1 MCRVFGAV
9 ASDPISVRHELIE
22 SSNPLIRLSEQ
33 HDSGWGLAA
42 YREVGQAAPVTE
54 RFATAAHTDSR
65 FDDAT
70 ALRGRIFNAHVR
82 RATLGKLSTENT
94 HPFEFGPY
102 SFAHNGTILDYR
114 RLLRPG
120 MPAPRG
126 ETDSECFFMRLMNE
140 FDPNEP
146 VKSLRG
152 VVATIVAAHKFSG
165 LNFVFSDGYK
175 LYAYRLGIFEL
186 FWCTRRGVAMVA
198 SEQLTPE
205 EWHCAQQDVLLTL
218 DPDAPEE
225 VHAERLIGDLL
236 LETAQIERL
245 EPDFDIRGAERGE
258 WAERFATQVAGR
270 AHVPID
276 GLGTLN
282 GTSPM
287 THPTRSAQQPA

>member
-54 RFATAAHTDSR
+54 RFATAAHEDVR

-70 ALRGRIFNAHVR
+70 ALRGRIFNVHVR
-82 RATLGKLSTENT
+82 RATLGKLSTANT

-152 VVATIVAAHKFSG
+152 VVATIVASHKFSG

-186 FWCTRRGVAMVA
+186 FWCTRRGMAMVA

-218 DPDAPEE
+218 DPEAPEE
-225 VHAERLIGDLL
+225 VRAERLIGDLL

-245 EPDFDIRGAERGE
+245 EPDFDIRGAERGA
-258 WAERFATQVAGR
+258 WAEQFATQVAGS
-270 AHVPID
+270 AYVPID
-276 GLGTLN
+276 GLESRNGSAAATRATL
-282 GTSPM
+282 
-287 THPTRSAQQPA
+287 PA